1 MDWISRLNQA
11 IGYIERNLEGDID
24 YDEVAHITVCP
35 IGLFQRLFVLAAGYT
50 LTEYIRRRRLTRALE
65 DLRATDRKVI
75 DIALKYGYETSD
87 AFGVA
92 FKRLYGVTPTQAR
105 QSSGDGLRHYDRIY
119 FTLTIN
125 YLKGDKEMVLVN
137 IDNYRYYDPLFEGAR
152 IILSFL
158 GEKYSSEY
166 IQGISGSA
174 FKIAGGCPSRPT
186 CIYDRWTPDF
196 LRYLGFDITEFP
208 CYDQEGRD
216 ISEAMI
222 TGVKRHIDGG
232 KPALV
237 WHAFT
242 NAEWDVVCG
251 YDEDAKQFIGR
262 GTYLGIDDYHREAWN
277 RASACDAAPTFGAIL
292 INGRKSPLNERGAE
306 TASLVAAVKHA
317 RRDLDEGEVMGEGI
331 KFYKRWAEEYSHE
344 GKERGVA
351 DAYCYDAYSSVRK
364 AAVVYLRDI
373 GYKYGG
379 SVLENLQYAAL
390 NFGHEAEL
398 LAQARPYLSW
408 ESPWGV
414 NEERSAKLAP
424 ILKEA
429 AESYE
434 KGIDYIEKALES
446 LNIFCHAEEISGN
459 SN

>member
-11 IGYIERNLEGDID
+11 ISYIEKKLDGDID
-24 YDEVAHITVCP
+24 FNEVSRITVCP
-35 IGLFQRLFVLAAGYT
+35 IGLFQRFFVLAVGYT

-65 DLRATDRKVI
+65 DLCNTDQKVI

-92 FKRLYGVTPTQAR
+92 FKRLFGITPTQAR
-105 QSSGDGLRHYDRIY
+105 QSNGDGLRHYERIF

-125 YLKGDKEMVLVN
+125 YVKGDKEMMLVN
-137 IDNYRYYDPLFEGAR
+137 IDIYRYNDPLFEGAR
-152 IILSFL
+152 IILSSM
-158 GEKYSSEY
+158 GEKYSPEY

-196 LRYLGFDITEFP
+196 LRFMGYEITELP
-208 CYDQEGRD
+208 CYDEEGKD
-216 ISEAMI
+216 ISKTMI
-222 TGVKRHIDGG
+222 EGVKRHLEKG

-251 YDEDAKQFIGR
+251 YDDDAKQFIGR
-262 GTYLGIDDYHREAWN
+262 GSYLGFDDYHRETWT
-277 RASACDAAPTFGAIL
+277 RAAICDVAPAFGAIL
-292 INGRKSPLNERGAE
+292 IHGRKELFNEREAE
-306 TASLVAAVKHA
+306 IASLQAAVKHA
-317 RRDLDEGEVMGEGI
+317 RSDVKEGEEAIEGI
-331 KFYKRWAEEYSHE
+331 KFYKQWAEEYSRE

-351 DAYCYDAYSSVRK
+351 DAYCYDVYSSVRK
-364 AAVVYLRDI
+364 AAVIYLREI
-373 GYKYGG
+373 GHKYGG
-379 SVLENLQYAAL
+379 DILENLQYASL
-390 NFGHEAEL
+390 HFEREVEL

-429 AESYE
+429 AECYE
-434 KGIDYIEKALES
+434 KGIENIEKALRGFS
-446 LNIFCHAEEISGN
+446 TVK
-459 SN
+459 

>member
-24 YDEVAHITVCP
+24 YDEVAHITLCP

-50 LTEYIRRRRLTRALE
+50 LTEYIRRRKLSHALE
-65 DLRATDRKVI
+65 DLRETDQKVV
-75 DIALKYGYETSD
+75 DIALNYGYETSD

-105 QSSGDGLRHYDRIY
+105 QSSSDELRHYDRIY

-125 YLKGDKEMVLVN
+125 YIKGDKDMVLVN
-137 IDNYRYYDPLFEGAR
+137 IDNYRYYEPLFEGVR
-152 IILSFL
+152 IILSYM
-158 GEKYSSEY
+158 GEKYSPEY

-186 CIYDRWTPDF
+186 YIYDRWTPDF
-196 LRYLGFDITEFP
+196 LRYLGFDITELP
-208 CYDQEGRD
+208 CYDREGKD
-216 ISEAMI
+216 ISETMI
-222 TGVKRHIDGG
+222 TGVKHHIDGG

-242 NAEWDVVCG
+242 NFEWDIVCG

-277 RASACDAAPTFGAIL
+277 RSSTCEGAPAFGALL
-292 INGRKSPLNERGAE
+292 INGRKSPLNEREAE
-306 TASLVAAVKHA
+306 IASLEVAVKHA
-317 RRDLDEGEVMGEGI
+317 RHDLDEGEPMGEGI
-331 KFYKRWAEEYSHE
+331 KFYKRWADEYSYE
-344 GKERGVA
+344 GKERGAA
-351 DAYCYDAYSSVRK
+351 DAYCYEVYSSVRK
-364 AAVVYLRDI
+364 AAVVYLHEI
-373 GYKYGG
+373 GHKYGE
-379 SVLENLQYAAL
+379 SILENLQFAAL
-390 NFGHEAEL
+390 NFEHEVEL

-408 ESPWGV
+408 DSPWGV
-414 NEERSAKLAP
+414 NEERSTKLAP

-434 KGIDYIEKALES
+434 KGVEYIEKALEF
-446 LNIFCHAEEISGN
+446 LNIKI
-459 SN
+459 

>member
-11 IGYIERNLEGDID
+11 VGYIERNLEGDID
-24 YDEVAHITVCP
+24 FNEVSHITVCP
-35 IGLFQRLFVLAAGYT
+35 IGLFQRFFVLAAGYT

-65 DLRATDRKVI
+65 DLCATDQKVV

-92 FKRLYGVTPTQAR
+92 FKRLYCVTPTQAR

-125 YLKGDKEMVLVN
+125 YIKGDKEMLLVN
-137 IDNYRYYDPLFEGAR
+137 MDNYRYHDPLFEGVR
-152 IILSFL
+152 IILSNM
-158 GEKYSSEY
+158 GEKYSPEY

-196 LRYLGFDITEFP
+196 LRYLGFDITELP
-208 CYDQEGRD
+208 CHDQEGKD
-216 ISEAMI
+216 ITETMI
-222 TGVKRHIDGG
+222 AGVKRHIDEG
-232 KPALV
+232 KAALV

-262 GTYLGIDDYHREAWN
+262 GTYLGFDDYHRESWN
-277 RASACDAAPTFGAIL
+277 RASTCDVAPTFGAIL
-292 INGRKSPLNERGAE
+292 INSRKSLLNERE
-306 TASLVAAVKHA
+306 VEIASLEAAVKHA
-317 RRDLDEGEVMGEGI
+317 WHDFDEGDVMGEGI
-331 KFYKRWAEEYSHE
+331 IFYKRWADEYSQE
-344 GKERGVA
+344 GKDRGVA
-351 DAYCYDAYSSVRK
+351 DAYCYDVYSSVRK
-364 AAVVYLRDI
+364 AAVVYLREI
-373 GYKYGG
+373 GRKYGG
-379 SVLENLQYAAL
+379 SILENLQYAAL
-390 NFGHEAEL
+390 HFEHEVEFF
-398 LAQARPYLSW
+398 AQARPYLSW

-414 NEERSAKLAP
+414 NEERSIKLAP

-429 AESYE
+429 SESYE
-434 KGIDYIEKALES
+434 RGIEYIEKALECF
-446 LNIFCHAEEISGN
+446 NIKK
-459 SN
+459 

>member
-1 MDWISRLNQA
+1 MDWVSQLNKA
-11 IGYIERNLEGDID
+11 IGYIERNLDGEID
-24 YDEVAHITVCP
+24 YDEVACITVCP

-65 DLRATDRKVI
+65 DLRTTNQKVV
-75 DIALKYGYETSD
+75 DIAFKYGYETSD

-105 QSSGDGLRHYDRIY
+105 QSSDDELRHYDRIY
-119 FTLTIN
+119 FNLTIT
-125 YLKGDKEMVLVN
+125 YIKGDKDMVLVN
-137 IDNYRYYDPLFEGAR
+137 IDNYRYYDPLFEGVR
-152 IILSFL
+152 IILSYM

-196 LRYLGFDITEFP
+196 IRYLGFDITELP
-208 CYDQEGRD
+208 CYDKEGKD
-216 ISEAMI
+216 ISETMI
-222 TGVKRHIDGG
+222 AGVKRHIDGG

-262 GTYLGIDDYHREAWN
+262 GTYLGRDDYHRESWN
-277 RASACDAAPTFGAIL
+277 RFATCDVAPVFGAIL
-292 INGRKSPLNERGAE
+292 INGRKSPLNEREAE
-306 TASLVAAVKHA
+306 IASLVGAVKHA
-317 RRDLDEGEVMGEGI
+317 RHDFDEDGVMGEGI
-331 KFYKRWAEEYSHE
+331 KFYKRWADEYSHM
-344 GKERGVA
+344 GKDRGVA
-351 DAYCYDAYSSVRK
+351 DAYCYDVYSSVRK
-364 AAVVYLRDI
+364 AAVVYLREI
-373 GYKYGG
+373 GHKYGG
-379 SVLENLQYAAL
+379 SILENLKYAEL
-390 NFGHEAEL
+390 NFEREVEL

-414 NEERSAKLAP
+414 NEERSVKLAP
-424 ILKEA
+424 ILNEA
-429 AESYE
+429 ADSYE
-434 KGIDYIEKALES
+434 KGIEYIEKTLEC
-446 LNIFCHAEEISGN
+446 LNIKI
-459 SN
+459 